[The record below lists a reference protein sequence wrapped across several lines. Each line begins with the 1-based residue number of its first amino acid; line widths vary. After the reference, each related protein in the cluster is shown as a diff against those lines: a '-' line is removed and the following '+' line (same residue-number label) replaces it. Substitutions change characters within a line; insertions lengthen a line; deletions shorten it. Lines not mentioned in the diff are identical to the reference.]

1 MNKEVTN
8 RCANATNK
16 IVNIVEGMG
25 FTTEKRLAKGEL
37 NALVFIEVRRL
48 INDVVTDFY
57 KNAALVP
64 VESELI
70 DAGGEPVVIDDSS
83 LNDPSINADQFAP

>member
-1 MNKEVTN
+1 MNREVLN
-8 RCANATNK
+8 QCAKAADK

-25 FTTEKRLAKGEL
+25 FTTQKRIADGEL
-37 NALVFIEVRRL
+37 KALITYEVRNV

-64 VESELI
+64 VEPE
-70 DAGGEPVVIDDSS
+70 VDDTDEQNNPNS
-83 LNDPSINADQFAP
+83 